1 MAPKPMEQQRF
12 PGNPNG
18 NGNEQPNVEQ
28 REPAA
33 VYSKAA
39 LGTVDD
45 VVAFG
50 SGPGPDDLRG
60 VIENTMIFEIIRD
73 HL

>member
-1 MAPKPMEQQRF
+1 MDNLGDWPQWHQILWSSKDTRQS
-12 PGNPNG
+12 
-18 NGNEQPNVEQ
+18 EQ

-50 SGPGPDDLRG
+50 SGPGTDDLRG